1 MSEKESLM
9 KLCKSLSRKKRV
21 DILDKLSSRS
31 YRNIDIA
38 QILDIEKTRASEALS
53 ELTDLRL
60 IIKFERE
67 AIIGEKHTLYAA
79 TPFGSE
85 ILGISKKLTGL
96 RISFPDKVLDF
107 GEGIAYIL
115 KYTME
120 IDALEVTHETVMTRQ
135 GRKVS
140 LDIMREPCEKKNCEI
155 TCDPIIKNV
164 VRKFG
169 EIDKYEREFVGR
181 KCCFGVTF
189 WYKEKGNLK

>member
-1 MSEKESLM
+1 MLEKESLM
-9 KLCKSLSRKKRV
+9 KLYKSLSRKKRV

-31 YRNIDIA
+31 YRNIEIA
-38 QILDIEKTRASEALS
+38 HILDIEKTRASEALS

-60 IIKFERE
+60 VIKFERE

-85 ILGISKKLTGL
+85 VLGISKKLAGL
-96 RISFPDKVLDF
+96 RKSFPNKVLDF
-107 GEGIAYIL
+107 GEGVAYIL
-115 KYTME
+115 KYYME
-120 IDALEVTHETVMTRQ
+120 IDALEVTHETVMTRL

-140 LDIMREPCEKKNCEI
+140 LDIMREPCEIRNCEI

-169 EIDKYEREFVGR
+169 EIDKYKREFVGE

-189 WYKEKGNLK
+189 WYKEGGN

>member
-1 MSEKESLM
+1 MSCKEPLT
-9 KLCKSLSRKKRV
+9 KLCTSLGRKNRV
-21 DILDKLSSRS
+21 DVLDKLSSRS
-31 YRNIDIA
+31 YRNIEIVH
-38 QILDIEKTRASEALS
+38 ILDIEKTRASEALG

-60 IIKFERE
+60 VVKFERE

-85 ILGISKKLTGL
+85 IIDIGDKLDQL
-96 RISFPDKVLDF
+96 RRSFPDKVLDF

-115 KYTME
+115 KYYME
-120 IDALEVTHETVMTRQ
+120 IDAIEVTHETVMTRR

-140 LDIMREPCEKKNCEI
+140 LEIIREPCENKNCEI

-169 EIDKYEREFVGR
+169 KIDKYERRMEGE
-181 KCCFGVTF
+181 KCCFSVTF
-189 WYKEKGNLK
+189 WYK